1 MVCYGALVKPAQLGL
16 SDSWTSRSQQTK
28 KAGSLLDAGGSLNV
42 VEPHL
47 GVSAASQ
54 APLRLRVE

>member
-1 MVCYGALVKPAQLGL
+1 LDFKESANEDK
-16 SDSWTSRSQQTK
+16 
-28 KAGSLLDAGGSLNV
+28 GSLLDAGGSLNV

-54 APLRLRVE
+54 APLRLRAE